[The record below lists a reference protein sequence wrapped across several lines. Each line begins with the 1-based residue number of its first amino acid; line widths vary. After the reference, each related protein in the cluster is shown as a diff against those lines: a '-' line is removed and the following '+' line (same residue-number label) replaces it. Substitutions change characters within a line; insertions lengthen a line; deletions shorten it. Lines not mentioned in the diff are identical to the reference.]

1 MKIKENLYA
10 YPFLDEVILHNV
22 LRSSWLVIS
31 KEELELV
38 KLRKYSALSESTQK
52 KLKIFQLLLDEPLKV
67 KKNEVTI
74 PETAYL
80 ALTHQCNLKCV
91 YCYAEADMT
100 KNYPDQLS
108 FIEWFQLLDQLKDC
122 GVKKVIFTGGEIGLN
137 HDSLKYIDYAYQLG
151 LSVGLITNGTLIGKK
166 RNAQFLADRCE
177 SMTISLDSIDK
188 EENDKNRGR
197 GCYEIAM
204 RGIRNLLDIGFHN
217 IYVNATVTNYNLKSV
232 D

>member
-1 MKIKENLYA
+1 MLLFVCDANKRGESSMKIKENLYA

-108 FIEWFQLLDQLKDC
+108 FIE
-122 GVKKVIFTGGEIGLN
+122 
-137 HDSLKYIDYAYQLG
+137 Y
-151 LSVGLITNGTLIGKK
+151 
-166 RNAQFLADRCE
+166 
-177 SMTISLDSIDK
+177 
-188 EENDKNRGR
+188 
-197 GCYEIAM
+197 
-204 RGIRNLLDIGFHN
+204 
-217 IYVNATVTNYNLKSV
+217 
-232 D
+232 

>member
-10 YPFLDEVILHNV
+10 YPFLDEMILHNV

-80 ALTHQCNLKCV
+80 ELTHQCNLKMCV
-91 YCYAEADMT
+91 LLRRSRY
-100 KNYPDQLS
+100 DQELS
-108 FIEWFQLLDQLKDC
+108 
-122 GVKKVIFTGGEIGLN
+122 
-137 HDSLKYIDYAYQLG
+137 
-151 LSVGLITNGTLIGKK
+151 
-166 RNAQFLADRCE
+166 R
-177 SMTISLDSIDK
+177 SIVF
-188 EENDKNRGR
+188 
-197 GCYEIAM
+197 Y
-204 RGIRNLLDIGFHN
+204 
-217 IYVNATVTNYNLKSV
+217 
-232 D
+232 